1 MVKYTIENNK
11 YEGERINYSTC
22 NAPKLTSTT
31 LNTNVVTWDRVSTKT
46 RYTTYVDTIPGTTS
60 TTVVNSTR
68 TYKCEIYSLTATT
81 TISKGGY
88 MSLSVSRKSEPSTE
102 YNNDHRNMVYT
113 DSYTA
118 LVSGDIPKTGMASIS
133 IMNGYLSTTTYNSGM
148 TTSTFSSSTRY
159 PGEFITRTL
168 TIDVP
173 LTATSLSRFFIGS
186 SSMSLSITSYSTQSS
201 TLKSTTYLVTVPN
214 FTQTISKTSTVRY
227 TQNYTQTVGDSG
239 TFAFTTD
246 KVGAAPK
253 LRILFNNNA
262 VNSTYIS
269 NTESLLLYLGT
280 MSISATTK
288 TTSEREV

>member
-81 TISKGGY
+81 TISKGEY
-88 MSLSVSRKSEPSTE
+88 MSFSVSRKSEPSTE
-102 YNNDHRNMVYT
+102 YNGYGNMVYT

-118 LVSGDIPKTGMASIS
+118 LISENVPNCIASVST
-133 IMNGYLSTTTYNSGM
+133 MNGYITTATRHMGTMESTITIHIGYPGNSISLTSTTAVPNNVTYLRRVN
-148 TTSTFSSSTRY
+148 
-159 PGEFITRTL
+159 L
-168 TIDVP
+168 
-173 LTATSLSRFFIGS
+173 GS
-186 SSMSLSITSYSTQSS
+186 SSMSLSITSYLAQSS
-201 TLKSTTYLVTVPN
+201 TLMSTTYLVTVPN
-214 FTQTISKTSTVRY
+214 FTNTISKTSTVHY
-227 TQNYTQTVGDSG
+227 TQNYTWAVGNSG
-239 TFAFTTD
+239 TFAFTD
-246 KVGAAPK
+246 VKGGATPK
-253 LRILFNNNA
+253 LQILSNNNV
-262 VNSTYIS
+262 VNSTYVS
-269 NTESLLLYLGT
+269 NAESLLLYLGT
-280 MSISATTK
+280 MSLSATTK

>member
-118 LVSGDIPKTGMASIS
+118 LVSGDIPDNGMASVS
-133 IMNGYLSTTTYNSGM
+133 IMNGYLSTTTYNSGI

-159 PGEFITRTL
+159 PGTSITRTL
-168 TIDVP
+168 TIDVT
-173 LTATSLSRFFIGS
+173 LTATSLRRFFIGS

-201 TLKSTTYLVTVPN
+201 
-214 FTQTISKTSTVRY
+214 
-227 TQNYTQTVGDSG
+227 